1 MRRSACTASFT
12 AAALALA
19 VNLFAAGGAG
29 AQDSAD
35 PGASVMPSAALRLS
49 DYSAPTPLSIPGA
62 MLIDTPE
69 LRERIAGE
77 RPPVLIDTA
86 GGSGHESMPGAIWLP
101 GAGLGTG
108 YHDAVQQ
115 QLEKTLEVVTKGD
128 RARALVFFC
137 VSRSCWLS
145 YNSALRAVRLGYREV
160 YWYRGGLEAW
170 RAAGGELEPPK
181 VVWRRP
187 Q

>member
-1 MRRSACTASFT
+1 MRGSACTVCTTS
-12 AAALALA
+12 AALALA
-19 VNLFAAGGAG
+19 VNLFAAGAG
-29 AQDSAD
+29 AQGAAD
-35 PGASVMPSAALRLS
+35 PGAYVMPSAALRLS

-77 RPPVLIDTA
+77 RPALLFDTA
-86 GGSGHESMPGAIWLP
+86 GGSGHDSMPGAIWLP

-108 YHDAVQQ
+108 FDDAVQQ
-115 QLEKTLEVVTKGD
+115 QLERTLEAVTKGD

-137 VSRSCWLS
+137 VSRTCWLS

-181 VVWRRP
+181 IVWRRP
-187 Q
+187 QP